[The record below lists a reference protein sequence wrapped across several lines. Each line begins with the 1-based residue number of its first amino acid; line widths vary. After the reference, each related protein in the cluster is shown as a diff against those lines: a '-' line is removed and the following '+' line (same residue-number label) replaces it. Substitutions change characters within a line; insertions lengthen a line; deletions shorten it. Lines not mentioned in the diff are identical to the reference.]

1 VRFCTSFST
10 SELPH
15 ARVLAEALRRHHP
28 DATLHALVLGRTH
41 AVGLPFDVVTIADLD
56 LGDDAA
62 EILRTYLREDLA
74 LLLRPAL
81 LAHVRALGGPGDVC
95 FLSVDHD
102 VLAPVEADAD
112 AAGGVGIVWRL
123 DGELPDDTFAP
134 GAGDLA
140 AQGLCSPDFLVLG
153 HGGRSDDFLDWY
165 RNRLRALRPRL
176 TRSETPPARAAAP
189 RRARARRSRAPPVLG
204 LRPIVDPGYEVSAWN
219 LQERP
224 LARVDGRVLAGG
236 SPLRTLHFEG
246 FDPRKPYWLAE
257 HADRVRVV
265 DDPVLGELC
274 DDYAQRLLRHGM
286 LRSDRRRDVGHRLPN
301 GLVFD
306 ARLLELYE
314 EALNSGA
321 ELPDIFTASGC
332 EEFMAWMLGPAPAGA
347 ASAIN
352 RYLYR
357 VYLDRHDLP
366 QAYPDL
372 DGADG
377 DGYAAWTWVFGRRE
391 MSIPDEFLPPR
402 PDSIVEAEV
411 TALPAPGVN
420 VAGFFRGTLGLGEA
434 ARLYV
439 KALEAANVPVT
450 TTTVEVDR
458 PVEDAHRRLGKDY
471 GNLDFASLEAAEECA
486 FNLICVNADEL
497 PRFIGDAGAD
507 FFAGRRSIGVW
518 AWETDVI
525 PDRWDEAY
533 AYLDE
538 IWVYSRYVAENLG
551 RASPIPVVCVPP
563 PVVAPD
569 SGGASSGIEL
579 PAGFRFMFMFDLF
592 STQSRKNPAGVI
604 EAFSNAFAPGEGPQL
619 LIKTIHAEARPREY
633 DELRHAAA
641 GRPDVHIV
649 DRALSSAAKNAL
661 MAECDCY
668 VSLHRSEGYGL
679 PLAEC
684 MALGKPVIG
693 TAYSGNLDFMSP
705 ANSYLVDHSMTVVGD
720 DVEIY
725 PPEGRWA
732 EPDLD
737 HAAALMRQVYEDPGA
752 ARARGARARA
762 DIAATLSPESV
773 GRIAADRLRRLMALG
788 AAVR

>member
-1 VRFCTSFST
+1 MRFCTSFGIST
-10 SELPH
+10 QPH

-28 DATLHALVLGRTH
+28 DATLHALALGRTP
-41 AVGLPFDVVTIADLD
+41 ATRLPFDVVTMADLD
-56 LGDDAA
+56 LGHDEAG
-62 EILRTYLREDLA
+62 ILRTYLPQDLA
-74 LLLRPAL
+74 LLLCPAL
-81 LAHVRALGGPGDVC
+81 LAYVRAVDGGGDVC
-95 FLSVDHD
+95 YLSVDHD
-102 VLAPVEADAD
+102 VLAPIDTDLDAT
-112 AAGGVGIVWRL
+112 GGVGIVWRL

-134 GAGDLA
+134 GADDLA
-140 AQGLCSPDFLVLG
+140 AQGLCTPDFLAVG
-153 HGGRSDDFLDWY
+153 RGGRSDDFLDWY
-165 RNRLRALRPRL
+165 GDRLRSLRPRL
-176 TRSETPPARAAAP
+176 TRNEPPTTRASAR
-189 RRARARRSRAPPVLG
+189 RRARALLTLAPSLFG
-204 LRPIVDPGYEVSAWN
+204 LRTIDDPGYEVSAWN
-219 LQERP
+219 LQERS
-224 LARVDGRVLAGG
+224 LARVHGRILAGR

-246 FDPRKPYWLAE
+246 FDPRRPYWLAD

-265 DDPVLGELC
+265 EDPVLRELC
-274 DDYAQRLLRHGM
+274 DDYAQRLLRHGL
-286 LRSDRRRDVGHRLPN
+286 LRADRRRNVGHRLPN

-314 EALNSGA
+314 EALNTGV
-321 ELPDIFTASGC
+321 ELADIFTAGGC
-332 EEFMAWMLGPAPAGA
+332 EQFVAWMRGPAPAGA

-366 QAYPDL
+366 RAYPDL
-372 DGADG
+372 DGGDG
-377 DGYAAWTWVFGRRE
+377 DGYAAWTWGFGRRE
-391 MSIPDEFLPPR
+391 MTIPDEFLPPR
-402 PDSIVEAEV
+402 PASVVEADLA
-411 TALPAPGVN
+411 ALPAPGVN

-458 PVEDAHRRLGKDY
+458 PVHDAHRRLGKDY
-471 GNLDFASLEAAEECA
+471 GNLEFASLEAAEECE

-497 PRFIGDAGAD
+497 PRFVADAGAD

-533 AYLDE
+533 AHLDE

-579 PAGFRFMFMFDLF
+579 AESFRFMFMFDFF
-592 STQSRKNPAGVI
+592 STQSRKNPVGVV
-604 EAFSNAFAPGEGPQL
+604 EAFSKAFAPGEGPQL

-633 DELRHAAA
+633 DELRHAAT
-641 GRPDVHIV
+641 GRTDVHIV

-684 MALGKPVIG
+684 MALGKPVIA

-705 ANSYLVDHSMTVVGD
+705 SNSYLVDHSMTVVGE

-737 HAAALMRQVYEDPGA
+737 HAAVLMRQVYEDPDE
-752 ARARGARARA
+752 ARARGARASA
-762 DIAATLSPESV
+762 DIAATLSPEGV
-773 GRIAADRLRRLMALG
+773 GRIAADRLRRLMAFG
-788 AAVR
+788 GAVR